1 MNITRQEI
9 QEMIRDAFT
18 GVNESDLITK
28 NRKSWEKIKKDF
40 KEKNDEL
47 LNHIDDDNYKNADEI
62 IDKVISILEDWKEKI
77 SKNL

>member
-28 NRKSWEKIKKDF
+28 NEKSWEKIKEDF
-40 KEKNDEL
+40 KEKNNML
-47 LNHIDDDNYKNADEI
+47 LKHIDDDKYKDADNI
-62 IDKVISILEDWKEKI
+62 INEVISILKDWKEKI
-77 SKNL
+77 SNNL